1 MLNMIAFQN
10 TETRTKRN
18 FRQKL
23 QSPEILVKDRE
34 KGSRLSESIMFGSL
48 LLLIEIQKVF
58 FHRDSQNL
66 SAGFT
71 WFDVKVIFIPEA

>member
-1 MLNMIAFQN
+1 MLNMTAFQN
-10 TETRTKRN
+10 TETRIKLN

-23 QSPEILVKDRE
+23 QSAEIVVKDRG

-71 WFDVKVIFIPEA
+71 WFDVKVIFIPKA